1 MLTGAGRRRFAG
13 YSAGDTHPLGVI
25 ADPHER
31 VLASLHPPASPPAH
45 PRMRGGCHPHT
56 PALGAQLLAERK
68 RLRPTGRG
76 AEPLHPRMAVAPVRA
91 DAIVPDGCPD
101 SGAWG
106 GAPQIRR
113 AGGWASELHCP
124 APRPSDGDSRAAAFP
139 CAEGSLSS
147 VSTSLYSEACHR
159 KARPA
164 RCSPGPRVASA
175 PRPCG
180 AAGTAQRRPTRA
192 ARCRCPLRGDRA
204 RPSRSGAPAPAYRRC
219 GRSRGR
225 LRG

>member
-1 MLTGAGRRRFAG
+1 MARTAGPRRSSRGPVASG
-13 YSAGDTHPLGVI
+13 RAVGLLNPPTHPRI
-25 ADPHER
+25 P
-31 VLASLHPPASPPAH
+31 
-45 PRMRGGCHPHT
+45 GGWRPHT
-56 PALGAQLLAERK
+56 PTGKGKASHPQQPSMQAALGQRGVAQTPAVGST
-68 RLRPTGRG
+68 PSPRG
-76 AEPLHPRMAVAPVRA
+76 FPSGWRIGARWTPFRS
-91 DAIVPDGCPD
+91 

-139 CAEGSLSS
+139 CAEASLSS